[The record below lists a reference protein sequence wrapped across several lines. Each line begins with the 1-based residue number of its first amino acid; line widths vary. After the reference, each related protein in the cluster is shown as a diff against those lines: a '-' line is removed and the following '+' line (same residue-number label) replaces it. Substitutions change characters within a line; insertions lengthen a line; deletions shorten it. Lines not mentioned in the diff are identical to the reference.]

1 MSGEHQLGAGRPELK
16 RLTLRLDPDD
26 YDRLSAMASNEGV
39 AMAVKARELMIAA
52 MDPQIFSQRYY
63 DVENLLRGVVKTEIE
78 SHSERLHKRLYR
90 VGAITAGMVF
100 YVRDILTQIFEL
112 SPQAAA
118 QLWREALD
126 RGSEYMGERRS

>member
-1 MSGEHQLGAGRPELK
+1 MSGERQSGACRPELK
-16 RLTLRLDPDD
+16 RLTLRLDPGD

-39 AMAVKARELMIAA
+39 AMAVKARELLIAA

-63 DVENLLRGVVKTEIE
+63 DVERLLRGVVQKEIE
-78 SHSERLHKRLYR
+78 VHSDRMHKRLWR
-90 VGAITAGMVF
+90 VGAMSAGMVF
-100 YVRDILTQIFEL
+100 LVRDILTQVFEL

-126 RGSEYMGERRS
+126 RGAEYMGERP